1 MSAGLAG
8 AAGAGAA
15 GAGAA
20 GAGDAL
26 VSVRDAFCLHPV
38 PGGAVAALR
47 GLTLTVAAGER
58 VVIQGPNG
66 SGKTTL
72 LRVLAGEQALSAG
85 QARVAGLE
93 VGSRAVGGRQAW
105 RQAAARAAWRVRR
118 LGWVDQQPGRT
129 LRPELDVMANVTLQS
144 RLAGVAGTQAQSAA
158 VEMLARLGV
167 EALARRDVTTLSGGE
182 AQRVAVAA
190 ALAHRPQLVLA
201 DEPTGELDA
210 EAALAV
216 YDALTDLCLLVGAS
230 LVLVS
235 HDRRAERVADRAL
248 RIRDGRLSETWTTST
263 RAVRE
268 AGSER
273 LVVDDRGWLR
283 LPEALRIA
291 AGATS
296 EVTAALVDGAVVLTG
311 ADAPTPSS
319 PDGAAANVAANVAA
333 RAGVVAPQ
341 PDSVNPKIT
350 SDDLSATTLAELRA
364 VDLAPAGFA
373 LASGVGLTLRAGM
386 LLVVRGPSGSGKTS
400 LLRVLLGL
408 ERPASGSVSM
418 VGVDLAGLDRRG
430 LADLRRRHCAV
441 SGQQTHLAET
451 LHAAGNLALARTVR
465 GLPPEAG
472 LVDELLHRLGL
483 AAAVGRPVRVLSG
496 GERQRVALG
505 RVMVVRPQLAVL
517 DEPTSQL
524 DEAGAESITAVLR
537 ALADRG
543 VGVVVASHDPAI
555 VAAADEVLDLGADV
569 AR

>member
-1 MSAGLAG
+1 MTPDAGPPGSGLSPG
-8 AAGAGAA
+8 GTSGAGEP
-15 GAGAA
+15 
-20 GAGDAL
+20 
-26 VSVRDAFCLHPV
+26 VVTVQDAFCLHPV
-38 PGGAVAALR
+38 AGGAVAALR

-58 VVIQGPNG
+58 VVVQGPNG

-85 QARVAGLE
+85 QAQVAGFE
-93 VGSRAVGGRQAW
+93 VGSRVVSGRQAW
-105 RQAAARAAWRVRR
+105 RRAAARAAWRVRR

-129 LRPELDVMANVTLQS
+129 LRPELDVMGNVCLQS
-144 RLAGVAGTQAQSAA
+144 RLAGVAAPVAEAA
-158 VEMLARLGV
+158 AIEMLTALGV
-167 EALARRDVTTLSGGE
+167 EALVHRDVTTLSGGE

-216 YDALTDLCLLVGAS
+216 YDALTDLCRLVGAS

-263 RAVRE
+263 GAPT

-296 EVTAALVDGAVVLTG
+296 EVTACLVGGDVVLTG
-311 ADAPTPSS
+311 SGPVALPSS
-319 PDGAAANVAANVAA
+319 DGMDV
-333 RAGVVAPQ
+333 GVDVIAPQ
-341 PDSVNPKIT
+341 PDSGDSPGAGPAQAPLV
-350 SDDLSATTLAELRA
+350 ELRD
-364 VDLAPAGFA
+364 VVLAPAGVT
-373 LASGVGLTLRAGM
+373 LASGVGLTLRAGR

-408 ERPASGSVSM
+408 ERPAAGAVSM
-418 VGVDLAGLDRRG
+418 VGVDLAGLDRGG
-430 LADLRRRHCAV
+430 LADLRRRVCAV

-451 LHAAGNLALARTVR
+451 LDAAGNLALARAVR
-465 GLPPEAG
+465 GLSPEVS
-472 LVDELLHRLGL
+472 LVEELLHRLGL

-505 RVMVVRPQLAVL
+505 RVMVVRPRLAVL

-537 ALADRG
+537 RVADDG
-543 VGVVVASHDPAI
+543 VAVVVASHDPA
-555 VAAADEVLDLGADV
+555 VLAAADEVLDLAP
-569 AR
+569 R